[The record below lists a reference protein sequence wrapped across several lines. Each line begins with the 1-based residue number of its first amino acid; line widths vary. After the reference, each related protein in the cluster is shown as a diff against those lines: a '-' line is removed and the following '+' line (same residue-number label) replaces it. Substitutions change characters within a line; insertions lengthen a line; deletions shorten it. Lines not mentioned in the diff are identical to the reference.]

1 MLIKTSHQRECQVQS
16 AQVIDQDAT
25 EDSIMMQLLE
35 KQSSQHREEQVSLRP
50 HSTPLRPGAATCF
63 LSLFLKPGNK
73 ELQDG

>member
-1 MLIKTSHQRECQVQS
+1 MFIKTSHQHECQVQS
-16 AQVIDQDAT
+16 AQVIDQDVT
-25 EDSIMMQLLE
+25 EDSIMIQLLE

-50 HSTPLRPGAATCF
+50 HSTPLNPGAATCF